1 MSTADFPLL
10 KIMNSASMLLNS
22 SLIKVAKN
30 GALNEVDYLLKKQSD
45 INARNENG
53 VTALMEAVANT
64 KIDVMHLQ

>member
-1 MSTADFPLL
+1 
-10 KIMNSASMLLNS
+10 MLFNS

-53 VTALMEAVANT
+53 MTDLMEAAANT